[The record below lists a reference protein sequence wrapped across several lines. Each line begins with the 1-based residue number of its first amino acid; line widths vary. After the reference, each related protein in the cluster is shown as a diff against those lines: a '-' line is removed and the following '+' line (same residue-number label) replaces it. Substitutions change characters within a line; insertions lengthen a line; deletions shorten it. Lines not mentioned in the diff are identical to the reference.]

1 MQLTRLPR
9 AYRSL
14 RRYRQI
20 LGILIKYGFGDLLG
34 QFKVRH
40 PLLGKIP
47 RLRALKELEDLPRP
61 ARLRLAFEELGP
73 AFIKL
78 GQLLSLRPDLVPPE
92 YAAELSLLQ
101 DQAAPIALSQI
112 EGRVEAQLSRPI
124 AELFLEFGAEPL
136 AAASLA
142 QVHRALLKDGTE
154 VAVKVQ
160 RPGVRETIRADLAI
174 LEDLARLIA
183 HYLPESEPFDPLGL
197 AREFAKTLRREL
209 DFVREGRNME
219 LFRRNFADDPTVYI
233 PRVFWELSSMEVLT
247 MERIVGVKITD
258 IEGLE
263 RAGLDRQ
270 RVALNGAN
278 AVLKQIFAHGFFH
291 ADPHPGNILVLE
303 NNVIAPLDFGMVGR
317 LEEGLRLEV
326 AELLWGI
333 VRRDIDR
340 VVRTLHKLGSLS
352 EAVDLQALRVDLA
365 DLLDRYYG
373 TSLERLNLGR
383 LLNEAMALVREHR
396 LRLPP
401 GLVMMGKALVLAEGV
416 GRLLDPGFE
425 MLALAQP
432 YLERLAFRRKVMQ
445 RQLRDW
451 AAALEETQGLL
462 QELPGEVRSIMGKLQ
477 RGKLKAQFEHLGLD
491 RLIRELDR
499 STNRLAFALIVGA
512 LIVGSSLVVQLDIG
526 PKLWGLPLVGFLGF
540 GLAAILGL
548 WLVLA
553 ILRSGRL

>member
-270 RVALNGAN
+270 RVAFNGAN
-278 AVLKQIFAHGFFH
+278 AVLKQIFAHGLFH

-373 TSLERLNLGR
+373 TSLARLELGR
-383 LLNEAMALVREHR
+383 LLNEAMTLVREHR

-401 GLVMMGKALVLAEGV
+401 GLAMMGKALVLAEGV

-451 AAALEETQGLL
+451 AAALEETRGLL

-526 PKLWGLPLVGFLGF
+526 PKLWGLPLFGFLGF